1 MNLPNKL
8 TLLRLLLVPFY
19 VYLAYYT
26 PYSLAALIVFSV
38 AALTDLL
45 DGYYARKHNL
55 ITEFGKLMDPL
66 ADKFLTIS
74 AFTVFNALGLL
85 SPVVLLIVCLREI
98 SISVFRALAASKD
111 VVIAASIYGK
121 IKTILQMVVIILIHL
136 HQIFHQPLS
145 IWMILLIALM
155 ALMTLLSAVDYLWKN
170 RKVLK

>member
-8 TLLRLLLVPFY
+8 TLLRVLIVPFY

-26 PYSLAALIVFSV
+26 PYTEAALALFIL
-38 AALTDLL
+38 AALTDSL

-111 VVIAASIYGK
+111 VVIAASVYGK

-136 HQIFHQPLS
+136 HQVFAYPLS
-145 IWMILLIALM
+145 LWMNLLIWFM
-155 ALMTLLSAVDYLWKN
+155 GLMTLLSAVDYVWKN
-170 RKVLK
+170 RQVLQ

>member
-8 TLLRLLLVPFY
+8 TILRLVMVPFY

-26 PYSLAALIVFSV
+26 PYREATLLLFILAS
-38 AALTDLL
+38 LTDLL

-74 AFTVFNALGLL
+74 AFTVFNSLHLL

-98 SISVFRALAASKD
+98 AISVFRALAASKD
-111 VVIAASIYGK
+111 VVIAASVYGK
-121 IKTILQMVVIILIHL
+121 MKTVLQMSTIILIHL
-136 HQIFHQPLS
+136 HQVFQWEFGLV
-145 IWMILLIALM
+145 MNLLIWVM
-155 ALMTLLSAVDYLWKN
+155 AFMTLLSAVDYLWKN
-170 RKVLK
+170 RKVLQ